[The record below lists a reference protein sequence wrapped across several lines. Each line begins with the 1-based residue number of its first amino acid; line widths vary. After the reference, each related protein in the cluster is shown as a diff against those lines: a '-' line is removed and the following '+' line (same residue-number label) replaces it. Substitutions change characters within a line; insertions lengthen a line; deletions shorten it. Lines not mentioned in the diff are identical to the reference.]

1 LTFSIFD
8 TGNLVASYDD
18 EQVALDA
25 LTQLVRDDPESA
37 AEIVLVKFDDLG
49 EPVGDPVVGSS
60 VLPRQAA

>member
-1 LTFSIFD
+1 MTFSIFD

-25 LTQLVRDDPESA
+25 LTRLVRDDPESA
-37 AEIVLVKFDDLG
+37 AEIALLRFDDLG

>member
-1 LTFSIFD
+1 MTFSIFD